1 MNDNKKIKK
10 DKIHCWITLNNMH
23 DFHCF
28 QNADDEFKICN
39 VVTDNKENPNTKNFY
54 YNGRVRKYICT
65 YKNYSAPEYD

>member
-23 DFHCF
+23 DFDCF

-54 YNGRVRKYICT
+54 
-65 YKNYSAPEYD
+65 